1 MEVLLGVT
9 GCIGACKA
17 PEVVRLLRREGVG
30 VTVIMTRS
38 AGWFVTEGTL
48 ATLSGRPV
56 YSDLFAPRQVDV
68 IEHIDLA
75 RRADL
80 LLIAPATAHTIARLA
95 LGMADDFL
103 STCALAWRGPL
114 LVAPAMNTAMLEHPA
129 VRENL
134 GRLRARGVE
143 ILGPAAGELACGE
156 VGEGRLVE
164 PGDLVAA
171 VLAHRRQALPRLLAG
186 RTILVTSGPTREPI
200 DAVRFISSPSSGRMG
215 HALARAAQR
224 AGARV
229 VLVSGPTSLPDP
241 EGVETV
247 RVSSAR
253 DMEAA
258 VRAHAPEADVVFM
271 AAAVGD
277 FECREPA
284 AGKIR
289 KSGRGLAV
297 QLEPTPDILAGLG
310 EGRRPGTGPL
320 LVGFAAE
327 TGDPVPA
334 ARAKLLAKSLDVIV
348 ANRIDEPGSG
358 FAGDTNRVSVLTRD
372 GEMEIWPLQSKDEV
386 ATRLVALVAARLSAP
401 SPAHA

>member
-38 AGWFVTEGTL
+38 ARWFVTEGTL

-56 YSDLFAPRQVDV
+56 YSDLFTPQRADV
-68 IEHIDLA
+68 IEHIELA

-95 LGMADDFL
+95 LGLADDFL
-103 STCALAWRGPL
+103 STCVLAWRGPL
-114 LVAPAMNTAMLEHPA
+114 LVAPAMNTAMFEHPA

-134 GRLRARGVE
+134 GRLRERGVE

-156 VGEGRLVE
+156 VGDGRLVE
-164 PGDLVAA
+164 PEDLVAA
-171 VLAHRRQALPRLLAG
+171 VLAHRLQAGPRRLSG
-186 RTILVTSGPTREPI
+186 RMILVTSGPTREPI
-200 DAVRFISSPSSGRMG
+200 DAVRYISSPSSGRMG

-229 VLVSGPTSLPDP
+229 VLISGPTALPDP
-241 EGVETV
+241 EGVEMV
-247 RVSSAR
+247 RVSTAR
-253 DMEAA
+253 EMEAA
-258 VRAHAPEADVVFM
+258 VAARAAEADAVFM

-277 FECREPA
+277 FESREPA

-289 KSGRGLAV
+289 KSSGPLAL

-310 EGRRPGTGPL
+310 ARRRSGGGPL

-327 TGDPVPA
+327 TGDAVPS
-334 ARAKLLAKSLDVIV
+334 ARAKLIAKSLDVMV
-348 ANRIDEPGSG
+348 ANRIDEPGAG
-358 FAGDTNRVSVLTRD
+358 FASDTNRVTVLTRE
-372 GEMEIWPLQSKDEV
+372 GETESWPLQSKNDV
-386 ATRLVALVAARLSAP
+386 AARLVALVAARLSTP